1 MLERGK
7 KTERFGFQ
15 YPGPYKKG
23 DIENYIQHFHKH
35 DEDNNKLKYQIS
47 LTVFLRQCQ
56 VFQFRTYPDLN
67 FIYLLKRIN

>member
-35 DEDNNKLKYQIS
+35 DEDNNKLKYEI
-47 LTVFLRQCQ
+47 FLYKTPWP
-56 VFQFRTYPDLN
+56 FSYDDAKFLI
-67 FIYLLKRIN
+67 FE

>member
-35 DEDNNKLKYQIS
+35 DEDNNKLKYEI
-47 LTVFLRQCQ
+47 FLYK
-56 VFQFRTYPDLN
+56 TH
-67 FIYLLKRIN
+67 